1 METLANFGMVSGK
14 TSLKV
19 GMEKRA
25 PGEANKTGPR
35 SKKIDVFLESRCN
48 TLDSIWDGD
57 EGEAEE
63 KTKATSKLS
72 QQGGE
77 GVEQHL
83 KKDEV
88 ECNSF

>member
-1 METLANFGMVSGK
+1 METLTNFGMISGK

-48 TLDSIWDGD
+48 TLDSIWDGNK
-57 EGEAEE
+57 GEPKE
-63 KTKATSKLS
+63 KAKATSKLS

-77 GVEQHL
+77 RVEEHL
-83 KKDEV
+83 
-88 ECNSF
+88 